1 MIKQAAFIT
10 EDIFNSREYILHMPV
25 DSTAFHMR
33 SKMWIENEQGKVVF
47 GLGRYR
53 ILDSIQR
60 LGSLNAA
67 AQELKMSY
75 RAIWGR
81 ITATED
87 RIGKPLLVRGSR
99 GSSLTPLAES
109 LLKQFRR
116 MRTIVEAEA
125 DEVFKDLMAAYLD
138 G

>member
-1 MIKQAAFIT
+1 MKM
-10 EDIFNSREYILHMPV
+10 DREKLFSVSGGI
-25 DSTAFHMR
+25 
-33 SKMWIENEQGKVVF
+33 
-47 GLGRYR
+47 
-53 ILDSIQR
+53 

-81 ITATED
+81 ITATEE
-87 RIGKPLLVRGSR
+87 RLGKPLLIRDSR

-109 LLKQFRR
+109 LLKRFRR

-125 DEVFKDLMAAYLD
+125 DEVFEDLMAAYLD
-138 G
+138 E

>member
-1 MIKQAAFIT
+1 M
-10 EDIFNSREYILHMPV
+10 SV
-25 DSTAFHMR
+25 DSSAFHIR
-33 SKMWIENEQGKVVF
+33 SKMWIENGQGKVVF

-53 ILDSIQR
+53 ILDAIQR
-60 LGSLNAA
+60 LGSINAA

-87 RIGKPLLVRGSR
+87 RIGKALLIRGSR
-99 GSSLTPLAES
+99 GSRLTPLAES
-109 LLKQFRR
+109 LLTQFRR

-138 G
+138 E

>member
-1 MIKQAAFIT
+1 
-10 EDIFNSREYILHMPV
+10 MPA
-25 DSTAFHMR
+25 DSTAFHIR
-33 SKMWIENEQGKVVF
+33 SKIWIEDEQKKVVF

-53 ILDSIQR
+53 ILDAIQR

-67 AQELKMSY
+67 ARELKMSY

-87 RIGKPLLVRGSR
+87 RIGKPLLIRGSR

-125 DEVFKDLMAAYLD
+125 DEVFEDLMVNYLD
-138 G
+138 E

>member
-1 MIKQAAFIT
+1 M
-10 EDIFNSREYILHMPV
+10 SV

-33 SKMWIENEQGKVVF
+33 SKMWIENEQGRVVF

-53 ILDSIQR
+53 ILDAIQR

-67 AQELKMSY
+67 AQEMKMSY

-81 ITATED
+81 ITATEE
-87 RIGKPLLVRGSR
+87 RLGKPLLIRGSR

-116 MRTIVEAEA
+116 MRTIVESEA
-125 DEVFKDLMAAYLD
+125 DEVFEDLMAAYLD
-138 G
+138 K

>member
-1 MIKQAAFIT
+1 
-10 EDIFNSREYILHMPV
+10 MPV
-25 DSTAFHMR
+25 DNTAFHIR
-33 SKMWIENEQGKVVF
+33 SKIWIENKQEKVVF

-53 ILDSIQR
+53 ILDAIQR

-67 AQELKMSY
+67 ALELKMSY

-87 RIGKPLLVRGSR
+87 RLGKPLLIRDSRGSR
-99 GSSLTPLAES
+99 LTPLGES

-125 DEVFKDLMAAYLD
+125 DEVFEDLMAGYLD
-138 G
+138 R

>member
-1 MIKQAAFIT
+1 M
-10 EDIFNSREYILHMPV
+10 SL
-25 DSTAFHMR
+25 DSHAFHMR

-53 ILDSIQR
+53 ILDAIQR

-81 ITATED
+81 ITATEE
-87 RIGKPLLVRGSR
+87 RLGKPLLIRGSR

-109 LLKQFRR
+109 LLKRFRR
-116 MRTIVEAEA
+116 MRAIVEAEA
-125 DEVFKDLMAAYLD
+125 DEVFEDLMSAYLD
-138 G
+138 E